1 MLRALTAV
9 ALVATA
15 HGHGALV
22 SPRSRNA
29 IDIDVGVNC
38 VGYECDAKA
47 TATVASKVGV
57 YGGCVNATH
66 PGQPCINGQ
75 AAFWYSQGCFIG
87 CPEWCGLLLAPRCT
101 TVVSHR

>member
-1 MLRALTAV
+1 M
-9 ALVATA
+9 
-15 HGHGALV
+15 G
-22 SPRSRNA
+22 
-29 IDIDVGVNC
+29 INC

-87 CPEWCGLLLAPRCT
+87 CPEWCGLLPAPPRPRCT
-101 TVVSHR
+101 THH